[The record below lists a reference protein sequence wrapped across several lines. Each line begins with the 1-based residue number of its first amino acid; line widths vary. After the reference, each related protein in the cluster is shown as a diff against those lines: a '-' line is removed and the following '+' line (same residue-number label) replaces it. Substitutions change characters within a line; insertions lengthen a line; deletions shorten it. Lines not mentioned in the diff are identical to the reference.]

1 MQDLS
6 VGNRGISLYCNAVLL
21 AVLYQFQRSVADVAQ
36 DLVNH
41 RFDLSGLQQALNVSH
56 LEIGNTD
63 CFQLSGLISVL
74 QCSPGCSV
82 AFHITVLTLV
92 DFHPGLGR
100 VNDHHIQIIQSHFCQ
115 GLVDACGCGFVSLV
129 LCCHLGYH
137 EQFLSGYATGS
148 HTFSHTTLVAV
159 GLCGIDMTVAQ
170 CHCCLYCL
178 CRLVIGNKP
187 GSQSQLLDLHT
198 II

>member
-1 MQDLS
+1 MHSCGTETPYFFCHGLNLGLMQDLS

-74 QCSPGCSV
+74 SALQ
-82 AFHITVLTLV
+82 A
-92 DFHPGLGR
+92 
-100 VNDHHIQIIQSHFCQ
+100 
-115 GLVDACGCGFVSLV
+115 A
-129 LCCHLGYH
+129 
-137 EQFLSGYATGS
+137 
-148 HTFSHTTLVAV
+148 
-159 GLCGIDMTVAQ
+159 
-170 CHCCLYCL
+170 
-178 CRLVIGNKP
+178 
-187 GSQSQLLDLHT
+187 LLPST
-198 II
+198 